1 VTLTPF
7 YRRSLYFTLASLIA
21 GLVVRNWPESTTA
34 AVVAP
39 ADSPA
44 RAEAR
49 LDQLRATAATVP
61 AKEAI
66 LKDAQADLAS
76 REKSLIVADTAAQA
90 EAQLMQIVRAL
101 GRNEAPPVEIRNTDS
116 LAIRPFGDSYGEVTV
131 GVQVDC
137 RVDQLV
143 NMLAALAARPELV
156 STSDLRITSTNA
168 KEKNVSVHLTV
179 SGIVPRKLVPEKHS

>member
-1 VTLTPF
+1 VTLSPF

-21 GLVVRNWPESTTA
+21 GVIVRNWPESTA

-39 ADSPA
+39 TDSPM

-76 REKSLIVADTAAQA
+76 REKSLIVADSAPQA
-90 EAQLMQIVRAL
+90 EAEVMKIVRAL
-101 GRNEAPPVEIRNTDS
+101 GRNEAPPVEIRTTDS
-116 LAIRPFGDSYGEVTV
+116 LAIRPFGDSYGEVLV
-131 GVQVDC
+131 GVQIEC
-137 RVDQLV
+137 RIDQLV

-156 STSDLRITSTNA
+156 STSDLRITSSNA
-168 KEKNVSVHLTV
+168 KEKTVGVHLTV